1 MNFPVSDSEVENMD
15 DVSEKEEY
23 LWNWFKLSLQEA
35 LLIPNVLQVE
45 EIITAPTEGQNPS
58 SILIDDFVR
67 S

>member
-1 MNFPVSDSEVENMD
+1 MSFPVSDSEVENMD
-15 DVSEKEEY
+15 DVSEKEEH

>member
-1 MNFPVSDSEVENMD
+1 MD
-15 DVSEKEEY
+15 DVSEKEEH

-45 EIITAPTEGQNPS
+45 EIITAPAEGQNPS